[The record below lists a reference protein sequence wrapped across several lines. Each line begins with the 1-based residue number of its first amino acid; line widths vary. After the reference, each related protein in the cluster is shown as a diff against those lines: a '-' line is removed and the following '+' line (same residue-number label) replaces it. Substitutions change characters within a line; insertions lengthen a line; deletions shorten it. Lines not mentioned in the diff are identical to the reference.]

1 VTGDVPEV
9 AVLGIVSVKA
19 PIKVLPGTL

>member
-9 AVLGIVSVKA
+9 AVVGILLVKT